1 MLHLL
6 YTILS
11 CYYFVEETTSQEAS
25 DENKTKEDKDDKEEE
40 EEGEVKEGEVKH
52 FPRADEDEEE
62 SRSEEEERGGR
73 PSTDPPE
80 SQFVLLGPSRNRYT
94 ILKDEF

>member
-1 MLHLL
+1 M
-6 YTILS
+6 
-11 CYYFVEETTSQEAS
+11 
-25 DENKTKEDKDDKEEE
+25 
-40 EEGEVKEGEVKH
+40 KH

-62 SRSEEEERGGR
+62 SRSEEEEERGGR